1 MRPAPRTVT
10 AAALAALAALAAVGV
25 LAPAAHA
32 DVPNGRAFSDL
43 APFGDITCS
52 RDGQVVAHDLI
63 VNPGGG
69 NVAWLPN
76 GTHLVGTSFTM
87 YDANGNPMFTKTYG
101 GESRQQRSDVTCTST
116 GTDPDSGA
124 TVTIVFT
131 AVATP

>member
-1 MRPAPRTVT
+1 MRSATRAVTTATVAT
-10 AAALAALAALAAVGV
+10 LAAVA

-32 DVPNGRAFSDL
+32 DIPNGRSFSDL

-52 RDGQVVAHDLI
+52 RAGQVVAHDLI

-69 NVAWLPN
+69 NVAWLPD

-87 YDANGNPMFTKTYG
+87 YDANGDLTFAKSYG
-101 GESRQQRSDVTCTST
+101 SNARQQSSDVTCTQI

-124 TVTIVFT
+124 AVTVVFT
-131 AVATP
+131 ADITP